1 MLDNEPLPCPPLTIE
16 LAIPADRDGAVD
28 YLAMPDRPGVFA
40 FEDDDGGTLALAI
53 TQSLRRLIRS
63 KLETEPRAD
72 GPSRK
77 IDYRA
82 IVRKVRAMTVGSR
95 FEAEWAYLQLAR
107 SRIPTTYASLLDHW
121 RGWFVHVDPEADF
134 PRWTKTCRPFA
145 SIPRVTGAT
154 EATGMAGCY
163 FGPMPD
169 KHSAGQYIEMIED
182 AFDLCRFYHILTDA
196 PDAKAC
202 VYKEMGRCPAPCDGT
217 ITMDEY
223 RKTILSAA
231 EFAKTPYPEWCAAIE
246 RDIKIASQDQ
256 DYEAAAFAQT
266 LLERTR
272 LAGRPAYGL
281 VATIEQFRFLGLFT
295 SERKQYGRV
304 FLILGG
310 WIEPLADI
318 PLAADSRA
326 IEELIEAV
334 HSRAEARPLALT
346 HNASE
351 NIGLVCRGLFRPKS
365 ERKNGEW
372 LGLDNGLDEKRLA
385 KALQRLSR
393 QKTPENE
400 PVELD
405 DQIMESLSE

>member
-16 LAIPADRDGAVD
+16 LAIPSDGNETVD

-40 FEDDDGGTLALAI
+40 FEDEDGNTLALAI
-53 TQSLRRLIRS
+53 TQNLRRLIRS
-63 KLETEPRAD
+63 KLETDPQAD
-72 GPSRK
+72 GPSRR

-82 IVRKVRAMTVGSR
+82 IVRKVRAMTVGSS

-145 SIPRVTGAT
+145 SIPGAT
-154 EATGMAGCY
+154 GTSGVSGCY

-182 AFDLCRFYHILTDA
+182 AFDLCRFHHILIDA

-223 RKTILSAA
+223 RKAVLSAA
-231 EFAKTPYPEWCAAIE
+231 EFAKTPYPEWCAAIQ
-246 RDIKIASQDQ
+246 RDIKTASQDQ
-256 DYEAAAFAQT
+256 DYEAAALAQT
-266 LLERTR
+266 RLERTR

-281 VATIEQFRFLGLFT
+281 VTTIEQFRFLGLFT

-318 PLAADSRA
+318 PLAADSSA

-334 HSRAEARPLALT
+334 HTRIEARPLSLT

-365 ERKNGEW
+365 ERNNGEW

-393 QKTPENE
+393 QKTHENE
-400 PVELD
+400 PVELK
-405 DQIMESLSE
+405 DQIMESLTE